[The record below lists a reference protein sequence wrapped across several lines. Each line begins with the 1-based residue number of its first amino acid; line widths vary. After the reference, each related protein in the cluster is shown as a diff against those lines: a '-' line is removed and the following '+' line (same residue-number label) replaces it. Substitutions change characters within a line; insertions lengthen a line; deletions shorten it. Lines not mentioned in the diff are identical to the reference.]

1 MGTVHPKHVAKR
13 TTEDPIGVWKANNGS
28 TE

>member
-13 TTEDPIGVWKANNGS
+13 TKNRGPYRSLESKQWKY
-28 TE
+28 